1 MKGCSQKPVS
11 QNVSAGYAAL
21 IFYIIDRKRPD
32 VAFYK
37 SGMTSPPYA
46 KAATIRK
53 AGWTRNFVKAA
64 KEISAMTSD

>member
-32 VAFYK
+32 VPFYK
-37 SGMTSPPYA
+37 SGMTSPP
-46 KAATIRK
+46 
-53 AGWTRNFVKAA
+53 
-64 KEISAMTSD
+64 